1 MAATPEAKVKAL
13 VKAALKLHG
22 AFYFMPVQ
30 GGMGA
35 PSLDFL
41 CAARFRDMAIFFAIE
56 TKSPGKKPTPRQE
69 LTIATME
76 AVGVRV
82 FVIDGEEG
90 VDEMKTWLTQLEHL
104 RNGLRC

>member
-1 MAATPEAKVKAL
+1 MAATPENRVKAL

-56 TKSPGKKPTPRQE
+56 TKAKGKKPTPRQE
-69 LTIATME
+69 LTIAAMQ
-76 AVGVRV
+76 AVGIKV

-90 VDEMKTWLTQLEHL
+90 VDEMRTWLYQLEQMHY
-104 RNGLRC
+104 GSRC